1 MCGIVGFYSPRSE
14 SEDRIKSQITKMTDC
29 LIHRGPDASGIWIEP
44 NNVRLAFGHRRLSI
58 IDLTATGAQP
68 MTSHSGR
75 YIITYNG
82 EIYNARDVLDLMR
95 KDGYNDTMRGTSD
108 TEILLEA
115 VEYYGVFEAV
125 GMCKGMFAF
134 AVYDT
139 EDKTLTLARDRIG
152 EKPLYYGE
160 IGGSFVF
167 ASELSAIRAFEGFEA
182 ELNYD
187 IISDYLKHGYIP
199 APHTIYANCR
209 KLEPGTILEVKYGL
223 NNRPVYNT
231 SVYWDI
237 MDVARHGQENM
248 FTGSAEEAAEV
259 LEELLK
265 SSIKQQ
271 MISDVPLGAF
281 LSAGIDSSTI
291 VSLMQSVSNDPV
303 RTFTIGFEE
312 EAYNEADAAS
322 AIAASLGTRHTE
334 LYATRQ
340 DALDVIPGLAG
351 MFGEPFAD
359 TSQIPTYLV
368 SSLTRGHV
376 TVALSG
382 DGGDELFAGYRD
394 HAGVYN
400 IYKKIRGIP
409 YPLRAIGSALMRSV
423 PGDGERSRRI
433 RAHGMLLGASGP
445 ADLYRRT
452 YETWPGLYGLLGE
465 AVLEKRDPSAI
476 GHTCAYDTMDC
487 GFLGDDV
494 IHTAMLM
501 NMKMY
506 HPDDILCKV
515 DRTAMAVSLET
526 RIPLLDRD
534 VVEFAWTLPL
544 KYLRDDREG
553 KLILRSILYKYV
565 DRELMDRPKHGFS
578 VPVAEWLKDGGLREW
593 ASDLFN
599 QDSINQAGILDG
611 ENASKL
617 WNDYI
622 SKGIW
627 RPQIWNVLML
637 NSWLSETANA

>member
-1 MCGIVGFYSPRSE
+1 MCGIVGFYSPKSE
-14 SEDRIKSQITKMTDC
+14 SEDGIKSQITKMTDC

-44 NNVRLAFGHRRLSI
+44 NNGRLALGHRRLSI
-58 IDLTATGAQP
+58 IDLTVTGSQP

-75 YIITYNG
+75 HVITYNG
-82 EIYNARDVLDLMR
+82 EIYNARDVLDSMR
-95 KDGYNDTMRGTSD
+95 KDGYDDAMRGTSD

-115 VEYYGVFEAV
+115 IEFYGVSRAV

-134 AVYDT
+134 AAYDR
-139 EDKTLTLARDRIG
+139 EDGSLTLARDRIG
-152 EKPLYYGE
+152 EKPLYYAEFDGC
-160 IGGSFVF
+160 FVF
-167 ASELSAIRAFEGFEA
+167 ASELSAIRAYAGFDG

-187 IISDYLKHGYIP
+187 IIGDYLKHGYIP
-199 APHTIYANCR
+199 APHTIYKKCR
-209 KLEPGTILEVKYGL
+209 KLEPGTILKVKCEL
-223 NNRPVYNT
+223 NNSPTYET

-237 MDVARHGQENM
+237 TDVARRGQGHV
-248 FTGSAEEAAEV
+248 FTGSREEAAEV

-281 LSAGIDSSTI
+281 LSGGIDSSTI
-291 VSLMQSVSNDPV
+291 VSLMQSVSDEPV

-312 EAYNEADAAS
+312 EAYNEAGAAS
-322 AIAASLGTRHTE
+322 EIAASLGTLHTE

-340 DALDVIPGLAG
+340 DALDVIPKLPG

-368 SSLTRGHV
+368 SSLTREHV

-400 IYKKIRGIP
+400 IYKKISGIP
-409 YPLRAIGSALMRSV
+409 YPLRAAGSALMRAV
-423 PGDGERSRRI
+423 PGDGDTSRRI

-465 AVLEKRDPSAI
+465 AVLDRRDPASV
-476 GHTCAYDTMDC
+476 GRTCAYDTMDC
-487 GFLGDDV
+487 GFLGEDV

-515 DRTAMAVSLET
+515 DRTAMAVSLEA

-544 KYLRDDREG
+544 EYLRDEREG
-553 KLILRSILYKYV
+553 KLVLRSILYKYV

-578 VPVAEWLKDGGLREW
+578 VPVAEWLKEGGLREW
-593 ASDLFN
+593 ASELFN
-599 QDSINQAGILDG
+599 PDLINRHKILNAA
-611 ENASKL
+611 NASKL
-617 WNDYI
+617 WDDYI
-622 SKGIW
+622 SRGIW
-627 RPQIWNVLML
+627 RSQIWNVLML
-637 NSWLSETANA
+637 NSWLTENAAA